1 MAKQNAFFIFLIV
14 LVLCGLYREFRA
26 MPSQNVDVNAQGQ
39 GVSAISGKP
48 CSNDDSEK
56 FKMASDESH
65 GFFYDVPESDWETQR
80 SITKMRINNKNA
92 ANPLA
97 GARNSPAWYQENWE
111 PDFSCRMEQRI
122 GGMGDGGKWMCD
134 PFRLPVI
141 AKMREEKLGKG
152 HGCLIYSVGSQG
164 NFMFE
169 DGVRD
174 LLGVETCEI
183 HTFDPGSFG
192 AKVAEREN
200 MFYHNIGLGPSYGP
214 DSENLEENFKTIQQ
228 IKKDLGHEGRTIDI
242 FKIDCEGCE
251 WKTYKDWAD
260 PEVAI
265 RQLLVEV
272 HEVPPEAQ
280 DFFTHLQN
288 AGFVIFHKEP
298 NIQYGGGRCNEY
310 GLLKLDKEFATKD
323 SLAAVETPAA
333 VEN

>member
-1 MAKQNAFFIFLIV
+1 MAKQNALFMVLMV
-14 LVLCGLYREFRA
+14 LVIIGLYREIMT
-26 MPSQNVDVNAQGQ
+26 MPSQRVQEQ
-39 GVSAISGKP
+39 GVVAVTGEP
-48 CSNDDSEK
+48 CNKDGSEY
-56 FKMASDESH
+56 KMALEESH
-65 GFFYDVPESDWETQR
+65 GFFYDVLESDWETQR
-80 SITKMRINNKNA
+80 RITKMRVNNKNV
-92 ANPLA
+92 ANPMMNA
-97 GARNSPAWYQENWE
+97 QNSPTWYQQNWE

-134 PFRLPVI
+134 PHRLPVV
-141 AKMREEKLGKG
+141 AKMREEKLDKG
-152 HGCLIYSVGSQG
+152 TQGCLIYSVGSQG

-169 DGVRD
+169 DGVRG

-183 HTFDPGSFG
+183 HTFDPGSYG
-192 AKVAEREN
+192 TKVAEREN
-200 MFYHNIGLGPSYGP
+200 MFYHAIGLGPSYGP
-214 DSENLEENFKTIQQ
+214 DSENLKANFKTIQQ

-260 PEVAI
+260 PEVDI

-272 HEVPPEAQ
+272 HDVPPEAQ

-298 NIQYGGGRCNEY
+298 NIQFGGGKCIEY
-310 GLLKLDKEFATKD
+310 ALLKLDKEFATKD
-323 SLAAVETPAA
+323 SPAAAA

>member
-1 MAKQNAFFIFLIV
+1 MIVVIFVIGMNTYSEF
-14 LVLCGLYREFRA
+14 LV
-26 MPSQNVDVNAQGQ
+26 MPSQVAHEFVEVMPSQVAHEF
-39 GVSAISGKP
+39 VEGKP
-48 CSNDDSEK
+48 CKDTKDGSE
-56 FKMASDESH
+56 FKMALEESN
-65 GFFYDVPESDWETQR
+65 GFFYDVSDSDWEMQR
-80 SITKMRINNKNA
+80 KITKMRVNNKNA
-92 ANPLA
+92 EYPMA
-97 GARNSPAWYQENWE
+97 GAHNSPAWYQENWE

-134 PFRLPVI
+134 PMRLPVV
-141 AKMREEKLGKG
+141 AKMREEKLGSEGKQ
-152 HGCLIYSVGSQG
+152 GCLIYSVGSEG

-174 LLGVETCEI
+174 LLGVDACEI
-183 HTFDPGSFG
+183 HIFDPGAYG
-192 AKVAEREN
+192 KKMGEKEN
-200 MFYHNIGLGPSYGP
+200 MFYHAIGLGPSYGP
-214 DSENLEENFKTIQQ
+214 GSERPPHNFKTIQQ

-260 PEVAI
+260 PEVDI

-298 NIQYGGGRCNEY
+298 NIQYGGGKCNEY
-310 GLLKLDKEFATKD
+310 ALLKLDKEFATKAA
-323 SLAAVETPAA
+323 SPAAAVLD
-333 VEN
+333 